1 MTTAPAPRRGR
12 PPSGGREEI
21 LSATLAVLRER
32 GVAKLTTREVAKRAG
47 VSEGSIYYHFTDR
60 FGLLLAVFERGLR
73 PLADLNQ
80 RGFAGTDLRS
90 TLAGFMAA
98 VEAFLDPAMDVLTAA
113 QSDADLREALGAH
126 MRDNDLGPHRG
137 ITMMGGYLAQQQ
149 RLGVVRA
156 DVDPETVAYTLVS
169 GCFMRA
175 SQERMVGHTLGV
187 ASREQQLD
195 MLMTLLAPTGDAV
208 K

>member
-1 MTTAPAPRRGR
+1 MTPTAPAPRRGR

-32 GVAKLTTREVAKRAG
+32 GVAKLTTREVARRAG
-47 VSEGSIYYHFTDR
+47 VSEGSIYTTSR
-60 FGLLLAVFERGLR
+60 TASACCWRCSSGACARS
-73 PLADLNQ
+73 PTSTS
-80 RGFAGTDLRS
+80 AGSPGPTCATPWPGSWRRS
-90 TLAGFMAA
+90 RRSWTRRWTCF
-98 VEAFLDPAMDVLTAA
+98 TAA

-137 ITMMGGYLAQQQ
+137 ITMMGAYLKQQQ

-169 GCFMRA
+169 GCYMRA
-175 SQERMVGHTLGV
+175 YRWSVTRSVSPR
-187 ASREQQLD
+187 ASSSWRCP
-195 MLMTLLAPTGDAV
+195 MMLLAPTEGGV